1 MKPIKQL
8 ALIALAA
15 AGVALSTF
23 SSVAQAQT
31 VEAGLVKLADSTIE
45 YFSRGEGDT
54 IILLPAANLTVG
66 YMDGLARELAKGGY
80 RVVSINFRGSGK
92 SIGPSEGV
100 TLKTLAED
108 VVGVM
113 KALELGPAHL
123 AGNDFGNRVARVLA
137 ASHPDLARSVIL
149 LSVSGRVEPKPDALH
164 ALDIVFN
171 AKSSDAEVIAA
182 MPYLVSNSADSAR
195 IWGLLKPSRDLAAGD
210 IERAAAA
217 ASPFDDWWAPSRD
230 AKYLILQGEDDLIA
244 PPRNGVQLQKDM
256 GDRATL
262 INVPRTGHLFP
273 LEQPQAAA
281 SRMIEFIKQLGG

>member
-15 AGVALSTF
+15 AGMALSTF
-23 SSVAQAQT
+23 PLVAQAQT

-45 YFSRGEGDT
+45 YFSRGDGDP
-54 IILLPAANLTVG
+54 IILLPGANLTVG

-80 RVVSINFRGSGK
+80 RVISINFRGSGK
-92 SIGPSEGV
+92 SIGSSEGV
-100 TLKTLAED
+100 SLKTLAED

-113 KALELGPAHL
+113 KALDLGPAHL
-123 AGNDFGNRVARVLA
+123 AGNDFGNRVARMLA
-137 ASHPDLARSVIL
+137 ASHPDLARSLIL
-149 LSVSGRVEPKPDALH
+149 LSVSGRVEPKSDALH
-164 ALDIVFN
+164 ALDVVFN
-171 AKSSDAEVIAA
+171 PKSSDAEVVAA
-182 MPYLVSNSADSAR
+182 MPYLVSNAGDAAR
-195 IWGLLKPSRDLAAGD
+195 IWGLLKPSRDPAVGA
-210 IERAAAA
+210 IEGAAAA
-217 ASPFDDWWAPSRD
+217 ASPFEDWWAPSGD

-244 PPRNGVQLQKDM
+244 PPKNGVQLQKDI

-262 INVPRTGHLFP
+262 INLPRAGHLFP

>member
-15 AGVALSTF
+15 AGMALSTF
-23 SSVAQAQT
+23 PLVAQAQT

-45 YFSRGEGDT
+45 YFSRGDGDP

-92 SIGPSEGV
+92 STGPSEGV

-113 KALELGPAHL
+113 EALKLGPAHL
-123 AGNDFGNRVARVLA
+123 AGNDFGNRVARELA
-137 ASHPDLARSVIL
+137 FSHPDLARSVIV

-164 ALDIVFN
+164 ALDVVFN
-171 AKSSDAEVIAA
+171 PKTSDADVIAA

-195 IWGLLKPSRDLAAGD
+195 IWGLLKPSLDPAVGA

-217 ASPFDDWWAPSRD
+217 ATSYDDWWAPSGD

-244 PPRNGVQLQKDM
+244 PPKNGVQLQKDM

-262 INVPRTGHLFP
+262 INVPRAGHLFP